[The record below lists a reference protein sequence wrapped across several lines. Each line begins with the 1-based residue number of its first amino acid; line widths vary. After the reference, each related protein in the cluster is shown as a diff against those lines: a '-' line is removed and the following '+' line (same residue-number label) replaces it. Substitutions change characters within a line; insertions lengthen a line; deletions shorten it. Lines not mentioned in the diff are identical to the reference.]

1 MRIKEILEGEY
12 LGADPYVKNPADE
25 YQRDK
30 NKQRIMTP
38 DWQQKKTALEA
49 RCQAIYNQL
58 VKVADPKLLQRLSQ
72 VKVEVSTSPFGPAYS
87 FIDLI
92 SIDITAFWDAPD
104 DALAFAIGHEMGHI
118 VKDHTHN
125 KVSSVNKAQELEA
138 DQYGINLA
146 KKLGY
151 NKAVVFK
158 FVYSKED
165 YKRANTPNPQA
176 DHPTIDQRSK
186 KAKKLGF
193 ELSKAGQE
201 QLADL
206 QQALA

>member
-12 LGADPYVKNPADE
+12 LGTLPWARTPAGDL
-25 YQRDK
+25 QKDK
-30 NKQRIMTP
+30 NKQPIWTP

-49 RCQAIYNQL
+49 RCLTMFNRL
-58 VKVADPKLLQRLSQ
+58 VKVADPKFAQRLSQ
-72 VKVEVSTSPFGPAYS
+72 VKIEVDVSPFGPAYA
-87 FIDLI
+87 FTNLI

-104 DALAFAIGHEMGHI
+104 DALAFVIAHEMGHI
-118 VKDHTHN
+118 VGNHHHSKSISA
-125 KVSSVNKAQELEA
+125 KKQELAA
-138 DQYGINLA
+138 DRYGISLA
-146 KKLGY
+146 QKLGY

-165 YKRANTPNPQA
+165 YKRANTPHPQA

-186 KAKKLGF
+186 EAKKIGF
-193 ELSKAGQE
+193 QLSKAGQD
-201 QLADL
+201 QLTDL